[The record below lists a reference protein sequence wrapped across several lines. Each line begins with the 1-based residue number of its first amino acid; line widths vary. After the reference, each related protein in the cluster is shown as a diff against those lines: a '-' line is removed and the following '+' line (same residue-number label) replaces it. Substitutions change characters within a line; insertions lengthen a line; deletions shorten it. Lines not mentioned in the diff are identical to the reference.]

1 MDTKTLAELKKACK
15 GKRAKFCEEYVVD
28 FQQEKAA
35 IRAGVPEAGAAVQAS
50 RFLREPEVL
59 AYRDALIEMEAQAVG
74 VSKNSLI
81 VKADRI
87 LQRCMDEKLDAK
99 GAGKMLEILAD
110 LEGLRKQQVEHKGGG
125 FEVVVKPREK
135 A

>member
-1 MDTKTLAELKKACK
+1 MDMKTLAELKKACK
-15 GKRAKFCEEYVVD
+15 GKRAKFVEELVID
-28 FQQEKAA
+28 FQKEKAA
-35 IRAGVPEAGAAVQAS
+35 IRAGIPEKGAAAQAS

-59 AYRDALIEMEAQAVG
+59 AYRDALIEMEAQAIG

-87 LQRCMDEKLDAK
+87 LQRCMEEKLDAK
-99 GAGKMLEILAD
+99 GAGKILEILAD
-110 LEGLRKQQVEHKGGG
+110 LEGLRKQRTEIEGGG